1 MTNQSNPAMTS
12 QRSPN
17 DILREAAKAFAE
29 HDRIHAE
36 MRAAEA
42 RVQALCSEYGSATR
56 RWGYAP
62 YHLRRAVEAQIGE
75 VAA

>member
-1 MTNQSNPAMTS
+1 MS

-17 DILREAAKAFAE
+17 DILRDATEAFAE

-42 RVQALCSEYGSATR
+42 RVQALCSEYGEATR

-62 YHLRRAVEAQIGE
+62 YHLRRAVEAQTGK

>member
-1 MTNQSNPAMTS
+1 M
-12 QRSPN
+12 
-17 DILREAAKAFAE
+17 LRTAQDVLRDAAEALAE

-42 RVQALCSEYGSATR
+42 RVQALCSEYGDVTR

-62 YHLRRAVEAQIGE
+62 YHLRRAVDIQLGR